1 MALDWDDGQDRRPC
15 YVVAD
20 RFLLKKTLQ
29 RDNKLFK
36 LPPGISI
43 KVTYEAPVR
52 LADSHQLSYLP
63 AKAIDT
69 RTLLD
74 ERSLAINPPQQPP
87 HPSNLVDRGIEAPP
101 STNTSKRRATTIEKY
116 GKRLLPQ
123 SDSSYVYSPL
133 RDLIS
138 GHACVYG
145 VVVNV
150 SLPKHTSGRDCHVRL
165 LYVFSLES

>member
-1 MALDWDDGQDRRPC
+1 MLALDWDDGEDKRPC

-29 RDNKLFK
+29 RDAKLFN

-43 KVTYEAPVR
+43 KLTYEAPEQ
-52 LADSHQLSYLP
+52 LAQSNQLSYLP
-63 AKAIDT
+63 AKTIDT
-69 RTLLD
+69 RMLLA
-74 ERSLAINPPQQPP
+74 ERSLAINPTQHIQP
-87 HPSNLVDRGIEAPP
+87 SGSDAQAPA
-101 STNTSKRRATTIEKY
+101 TTKISKRKATTIEKY

-123 SDSSYVYSPL
+123 SDTSYVYTPIQE
-133 RDLIS
+133 LIS

-150 SLPKHTSGRDCHVRL
+150 SLPKKTSGRDFHVR
-165 LYVFSLES
+165 